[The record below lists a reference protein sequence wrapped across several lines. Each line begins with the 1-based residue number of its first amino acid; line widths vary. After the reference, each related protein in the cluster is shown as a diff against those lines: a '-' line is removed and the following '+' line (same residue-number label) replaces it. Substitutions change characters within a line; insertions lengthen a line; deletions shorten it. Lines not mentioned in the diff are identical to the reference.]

1 MREQRDMGRCDPV
14 KIEAFDYSCSI
25 PSSPGYPDRRN
36 APSSTPGIYS
46 AKDLAQRTRDEV
58 AKLHGI
64 GPSAFPIL
72 DSVLQANGL
81 KFKSKL

>member
-1 MREQRDMGRCDPV
+1 MGRCDPV
-14 KIEAFDYSCSI
+14 KIEAFDYSRLDPIFARLSRPAKRALI
-25 PSSPGYPDRRN
+25 N
-36 APSSTPGIYS
+36 AGIYS
-46 AKDLAQRTRDEV
+46 AKDLARRTRDEV
-58 AKLHGI
+58 AKLHGL